1 MGNLKTR
8 DRFEFLSVSRNL
20 ALNALG
26 LALSLSAGAVFV
38 DLDGQSSGAAFAQ
51 KLPKA
56 SREQGGPAG
65 AAKAD
70 PTAAKNTHE
79 KQSDL
84 AVPAPDTAVSSDGKE
99 IPPVDSTNGR
109 AGGDATTGGAVS
121 EPYVGTAGNGAAGND
136 GSIEAPS
143 DGAGAQSGAPAVVD
157 AAAPAQS
164 QALTPEQEAANEK
177 AMLQNEAVDH
187 YEAARAYLH
196 NLDFDL
202 ADVELRASIMCMPH
216 IRASHRDYALVSLLR
231 GHPGRALAEFMIVVG
246 LGDAIPYSDEQ
257 KEAIKNDGLK
267 LHYRQGLALAAQ
279 SKWADSIVE
288 FEWAKFYRPNAAK
301 VTRSIAFA
309 YASEGKFDLAEKQ
322 YAESFAIDPSDAYGH
337 ADFAFLLAAK
347 GSAERAVEQLNE
359 AVKLQP
365 KVAALHVDLG
375 WMAESKGDL
384 AKAESEFQ
392 EAIKLAPRQATLWTH
407 LGKLQARQGKSE
419 LAMQAY
425 KEALAIDPQQL
436 DASEGLQRLDG
447 SAGKKKEGSKS

>member
-1 MGNLKTR
+1 MGNLKTK
-8 DRFEFLSVSRNL
+8 DRFEFLSVSRTL
-20 ALNALG
+20 ALNAMG
-26 LALSLSAGAVFV
+26 LALCLSVGAVFV
-38 DLDGQSSGAAFAQ
+38 ELDGKFSGAALAE
-51 KLPKA
+51 KLPGA
-56 SREQGGPAG
+56 SREQTGPAG
-65 AAKAD
+65 GGND
-70 PTAAKNTHE
+70 PTQFKGGAAGPSKA
-79 KQSDL
+79 
-84 AVPAPDTAVSSDGKE
+84 AVQAPDTAVSSDGTE
-99 IPPVDSTNGR
+99 IPATQQGAD
-109 AGGDATTGGAVS
+109 DATTGEAVS
-121 EPYVGTAGNGAAGND
+121 EPYVGTAGNGAAGD
-136 GSIEAPS
+136 GVNNEVPS
-143 DGAGAQSGAPAVVD
+143 DGAQSANPSSAD
-157 AAAPAQS
+157 AAAPAQT
-164 QALTPEQEAANEK
+164 LTPEQEAANEK

-196 NLDFDL
+196 NLEFDL
-202 ADVELRASIMCMPH
+202 ADIELRASIMCMPH

-246 LGDAIPYSDEQ
+246 LGDAVPYSEEQ
-257 KEAIKNDGLK
+257 REAIKNDGLK

-384 AKAESEFQ
+384 AKAESEFK

-407 LGKLQARQGKSE
+407 LGKLQARQGKAA

-425 KEALAIDPQQL
+425 KEALAIDPQLL

-447 SAGKKKEGSKS
+447 AADQKKEGSKS

>member
-20 ALNALG
+20 ALNAMG
-26 LALSLSAGAVFV
+26 LALCLSFGADFV
-38 DLDGQSSGAAFAQ
+38 DFDGQSSGAALAQ
-51 KLPKA
+51 KLPKS
-56 SREQGGPAG
+56 SREQGEHAG
-65 AAKAD
+65 AAKAE
-70 PTAAKNTHE
+70 PTAAKNTPA
-79 KQSDL
+79 KPSGL
-84 AVPAPDTAVSSDGKE
+84 AVPAPDTAISSDGSE
-99 IPPVDSTNGR
+99 VPPVDQ
-109 AGGDATTGGAVS
+109 AQDDATAGGAVS
-121 EPYVGTAGNGAAGND
+121 EPYVGTAGNGAAVNGGN
-136 GSIEAPS
+136 IEVPA
-143 DGAGAQSGAPAVVD
+143 DGAGAQSSSGPPVVD
-157 AAAPAQS
+157 AASPAQS

-196 NLDFDL
+196 NLEFDL

-407 LGKLQARQGKSE
+407 LGKLQARQGKSD
-419 LAMQAY
+419 LAIQAY

-447 SAGKKKEGSKS
+447 ALDKKKEGSKS